1 MRRAHTLRRLLAAL
15 ALACALLVAAPR
27 PSMASPYAALA
38 WTAQSTGGSFGGSAW
53 GSGASS
59 SSSSRSSSR
68 SSSWDSSGSS
78 WGSSSRD
85 SGSIADRVVLFL
97 QLAQLLVWAYSVNV
111 YFGLS
116 ITGVLIWFAVWV
128 FTRSPT
134 K

>member
-1 MRRAHTLRRLLAAL
+1 
-15 ALACALLVAAPR
+15 
-27 PSMASPYAALA
+27 MASPYAALA

-78 WGSSSRD
+78 SGSSSRD
-85 SGSIADRVVLFL
+85 SGSIADLVVLFL

-116 ITGVLIWFAVWV
+116 ITGVLIGFAVWV